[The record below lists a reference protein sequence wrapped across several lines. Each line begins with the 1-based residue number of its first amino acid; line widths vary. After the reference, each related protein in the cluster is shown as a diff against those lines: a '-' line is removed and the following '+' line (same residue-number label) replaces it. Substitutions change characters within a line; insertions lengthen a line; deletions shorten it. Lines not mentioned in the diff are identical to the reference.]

1 MTAFS
6 LIRLPGPHGP
16 LNWKT
21 NLLFVWLAQILTLAG
36 YGAAMP
42 FIPLFIR
49 DVLGIASE
57 HDRGFWVSMFYF
69 FGMLSFCV
77 SNPIWGMMADKY
89 GRRLMLLRAN
99 FVTAFIF
106 PCMALAPNIYVLI
119 LIRFIASAFS
129 GTIAASQAL
138 IATAT
143 PDRHQGFA
151 QGILS
156 TAIWSGNMIGYLVGG
171 LLMHYLGYNWAFLLC
186 GVMYFVGGI
195 IVLFFVQEDHQRRP
209 SAKQAASLEQHHQQ
223 SARRQL
229 HWPKLPSWQ
238 ELPGLLRPPQFP
250 HLVLPLMGICML
262 VCITRR
268 FEEPYLAMLV
278 EIVADPMKAAFHTGL
293 ICAAAAAGGILSGTV
308 FGWLSDRLP
317 PLLIMLPALM
327 VSSLML
333 LLQGSATSLVMLG
346 AARFGAYFTSGGLEP
361 TILAVISRVTPPAKR
376 ATVFGWT
383 TSARTLGMVLSAPL
397 AGIFI
402 TNWGT
407 RSVFYAAAALY
418 ILIMP
423 AIIATM
429 KKLPDR
435 K

>member
-1 MTAFS
+1 MTALPFS
-6 LIRLPGPHGP
+6 RLPGPRGP

-21 NLLFVWLAQILTLAG
+21 NLLFVWLSQILTLAG
-36 YGAAMP
+36 FGAAMP

-49 DVLGIASE
+49 DSLGIVSE
-57 HDRGFWVSMFYF
+57 RDRGFWVSMFYF

-106 PCMALAPNIYVLI
+106 PCMALAPNIYILI

-129 GTIAASQAL
+129 GTVAASQAL
-138 IATAT
+138 IATTT
-143 PDRHQGFA
+143 PDRNQGFA

-156 TAIWSGNMIGYLVGG
+156 TAIWSGNMIGYLAGG

-186 GVMYFVGGI
+186 GVMYFAGGI
-195 IVLFFVQEDHQRRP
+195 IVLFLVQEDHQSHRP
-209 SAKQAASLEQHHQQ
+209 GPAAVPAMPKQKLW
-223 SARRQL
+223 RRQL
-229 HWPKLPSWQ
+229 HWPKLPAWQ
-238 ELPGLLRPPQFP
+238 EWPGLLRPPQFP
-250 HLVLPLMGICML
+250 PLVLPLMGICML
-262 VCITRR
+262 IFITRR

-278 EIVADPMKAAFHTGL
+278 EIVGDPNKAAFYTGL
-293 ICAAAAAGGILSGTV
+293 ICAAAAAGGILSGTL

-317 PLLIMLPALM
+317 PLLVMIPALV

-333 LLQGSATSLVMLG
+333 LLQGGASSLVMLG
-346 AARFGAYFTSGGLEP
+346 ATRFGAYFAAGGLEP
-361 TILAVISRVTPPAKR
+361 TILAVISKVTPPAKR

-407 RSVFYAAAALY
+407 RSVFYTAAALY
-418 ILIMP
+418 IIIMP

-429 KKLPDR
+429 NKLPAR
-435 K
+435 R

>member
-1 MTAFS
+1 MTLS
-6 LIRLPGPHGP
+6 IRRCLAGPRGP

-21 NLLFVWLAQILTLAG
+21 NLLFVWLSQILTLAG
-36 YGAAMP
+36 FGAAMP

-49 DVLGIASE
+49 DSLGIISE
-57 HDRGFWVSMFYF
+57 RDRGFWVSMFYF

-119 LIRFIASAFS
+119 LVRFIASAFS
-129 GTIAASQAL
+129 GTVAASQAL
-138 IATAT
+138 IATTT
-143 PDRHQGFA
+143 PDRSLGFA

-156 TAIWSGNMIGYLVGG
+156 TAIWSGNMIGYLAGG

-186 GVMYFVGGI
+186 GVMYFLGGI
-195 IVLFFVQEDHQRRP
+195 IVLFLVQEDHQSRQP
-209 SAKQAASLEQHHQQ
+209 APAAPPT
-223 SARRQL
+223 ARKSWLRQL
-229 HWPKLPSWQ
+229 HWPKLPGWQ
-238 ELPGLLRPPQFP
+238 EWPGLLRPPVFP
-250 HLVLPLMGICML
+250 PLVLPLMGICML
-262 VCITRR
+262 IFITRR

-278 EIVADPMKAAFHTGL
+278 EIIGEPDQAAFYTGL
-293 ICAAAAAGGILSGTV
+293 ICAAAAAGGILSGTL

-317 PLLIMLPALM
+317 PLLVMVPALVM
-327 VSSLML
+327 SSAML
-333 LLQGSATSLVMLG
+333 LLQGSAASLGLLG
-346 AARFGAYFTSGGLEP
+346 ATRFGAYFTAGGLEP
-361 TILAVISRVTPPAKR
+361 TILAVIARITPPAKR

-407 RSVFYAAAALY
+407 RSVFYTAAALY
-418 ILIMP
+418 LLIMP
-423 AIIATM
+423 AIIVTM
-429 KKLPDR
+429 KKLPGHR
-435 K
+435 